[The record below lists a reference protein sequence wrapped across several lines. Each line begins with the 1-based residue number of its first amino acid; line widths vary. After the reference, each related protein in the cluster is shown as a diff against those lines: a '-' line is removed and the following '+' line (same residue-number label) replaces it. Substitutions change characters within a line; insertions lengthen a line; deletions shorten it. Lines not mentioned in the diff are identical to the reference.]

1 MTTMAS
7 LFRFPPIRAVAYRLI
22 DANVFRHTLEERLKR
37 AYIVTEAVPAE
48 AHDEPVADAPAVT
61 VPRAAAGGSRL

>member
-1 MTTMAS
+1 MVS
-7 LFRFPPIRAVAYRLI
+7 FLRLPPIRAVAYRLI

-37 AYIVTEAVPAE
+37 GYIVNEAVPAE
-48 AHDEPVADAPAVT
+48 MRDEPAVDTPAVP

>member
-1 MTTMAS
+1 MITMAS
-7 LFRFPPIRAVAYRLI
+7 LLRLSPIRAVAYRLI

-37 AYIVTEAVPAE
+37 AYIVTQTVPAE
-48 AHDEPVADAPAVT
+48 ARDEAVTDAQAVT